1 MAELKTKLNDAS
13 VLDFINAVEN
23 EQRKSDAFL
32 VLEMMKFFI
41 ILNFN
46 NENSTIR
53 LRKNG

>member
-32 VLEMMKFFI
+32 VLEMMK
-41 ILNFN
+41 
-46 NENSTIR
+46 
-53 LRKNG
+53 KV